1 MTPMTFFILRK
12 YEEPQESTNPNQ
24 TNFFS
29 SSIIMS
35 SFGEMKVKQLRQLLS
50 EYKRFHTIKG
60 AHKMRKQS
68 LVQELE
74 SLFVIHEEKLYLKRD
89 VDEFQKR
96 FQPKPQPKPQPQE
109 PKPQAYQ
116 PQAPARQDVEIPQS
130 NATRRL
136 NEKVSS
142 LEKRLRYGDDT
153 KMANRLKGKK

>member
-1 MTPMTFFILRK
+1 MATFA
-12 YEEPQESTNPNQ
+12 
-24 TNFFS
+24 
-29 SSIIMS
+29 
-35 SFGEMKVKQLRQLLS
+35 EMKVKQLKAILS

-96 FQPKPQPKPQPQE
+96 FQPKPQPKPQE
-109 PKPQAYQ
+109 PKPQPQPYQ
-116 PQAPARQDVEIPQS
+116 PPYQQQSQKADVEIPQS

-136 NEKVSS
+136 NEKVSNI
-142 LEKRLRYGDDT
+142 EKRLRYGQDT
-153 KMANRLKGKK
+153 KMANRLKGKR

>member
-1 MTPMTFFILRK
+1 MATFA
-12 YEEPQESTNPNQ
+12 
-24 TNFFS
+24 
-29 SSIIMS
+29 
-35 SFGEMKVKQLRQLLS
+35 EMKVKQLRQLLS

-96 FQPKPQPKPQPQE
+96 FQPKPQPKPQPYQPPYQQQSQKADVE
-109 PKPQAYQ
+109 VPQA
-116 PQAPARQDVEIPQS
+116 QS

-136 NEKVSS
+136 NEKVSNI
-142 LEKRLRYGDDT
+142 EKRLRYGEDT
-153 KMANRLKGKK
+153 KMANRIRGKQ

>member
-1 MTPMTFFILRK
+1 MATFA
-12 YEEPQESTNPNQ
+12 
-24 TNFFS
+24 
-29 SSIIMS
+29 
-35 SFGEMKVKQLRQLLS
+35 EMKVKHLRQLLS

-109 PKPQAYQ
+109 PKPQSNPQPYQ

-136 NEKVSS
+136 NEKVSQM
-142 LEKRLRYGDDT
+142 EARLRYGDDT
-153 KMANRLKGKK
+153 RMAARLKGRG

>member
-1 MTPMTFFILRK
+1 MATFGK
-12 YEEPQESTNPNQ
+12 
-24 TNFFS
+24 
-29 SSIIMS
+29 
-35 SFGEMKVKQLRQLLS
+35 MKVKQLKAILS

-96 FQPKPQPKPQPQE
+96 FQPKPQEPKQPPKPQP
-109 PKPQAYQ
+109 YQ
-116 PQAPARQDVEIPQS
+116 PPYQQQSQKADVEIPQS

-136 NEKVSS
+136 NEATSS
-142 LEKRLRYGDDT
+142 LEKRLRYGDDSQ
-153 KMANRLKGKK
+153 MANRIRGKG